1 MAGSRAGEMLLRTLR
16 AARVSHRPILLSG
29 STITGVTDSR
39 NSRIPPSLYRQA
51 VDLRVGGSLRLRDS
65 SEAKLL
71 RNKLS
76 IEILCFQAHG
86 FVAAMAL
93 EVLLLSARRVTMKK
107 NFIQSARKTVSVVVF
122 GCALTGIFASLG
134 CNTVHGLGQDIE
146 RGGEKTQD
154 AADAVKRRM

>member
-1 MAGSRAGEMLLRTLR
+1 ML
-16 AARVSHRPILLSG
+16 S
-29 STITGVTDSR
+29 STWV
-39 NSRIPPSLYRQA
+39 L
-51 VDLRVGGSLRLRDS
+51 
-65 SEAKLL
+65 
-71 RNKLS
+71 
-76 IEILCFQAHG
+76 
-86 FVAAMAL
+86 AAMAL